1 MTTVAEPP
9 GIHAPPDEAE
19 TPTPGASGTP
29 TPGAPGTPPRR
40 VAALVRRTPALVR
53 RTPDLLRRLGA
64 IRMPRWRPSRDMLV
78 IAALLVVV
86 GCVYLPNIGG
96 FPGASD
102 DEGTY
107 LAQAWASQQGL
118 GLAHYTYWYDHP
130 PLGWLQLA
138 AISWLPAAI
147 DPGGLAVAVGRYAMV
162 PVVAAIL
169 ALTYVLTRR
178 LGFARPTAAAALL
191 LLGLSPLTVT
201 LYRQLFLDTFAI
213 AWILAALVLALS
225 PRKHLWHHVAAGAA
239 AAVAVLSKETMLVA
253 LPAVAVALW
262 QGTVRGLRAYSLV
275 GATAGLALVGVFFPL
290 YALLKGELFPGP
302 DHVSLIGAWQFQLQ
316 NRTGSGSVFELGSS
330 ANKLVGSWVFY
341 DWVLPMAGAVGVIA
355 GLFIRRLRAPALAA
369 ALLAGM
375 ALRPGGYLPAMY
387 IIGLLPFF
395 AITAVGL
402 VDVAAR
408 RMLAVDPVRHGRWYR
423 GNVAMLVAAA
433 VTAVVLIAPT
443 WATGIERAVTAKDNA
458 RYVAAAG
465 WLREHR
471 PVEPGARIVL
481 DDVLWLDAVNA
492 GFERERVI
500 WFYKLDL
507 DTAVT
512 ATLPR
517 GWRSVDYVISSP
529 AMRADP
535 NILPNVAAV
544 LTHSQVVVTFGSGD
558 DRIEI
563 RRVDQE
569 AQ

>member
-1 MTTVAEPP
+1 MTIVVEPS
-9 GIHAPPDEAE
+9 APPDAEAP
-19 TPTPGASGTP
+19 PTPGASGPP
-29 TPGAPGTPPRR
+29 TPDAPGTR
-40 VAALVRRTPALVR
+40 
-53 RTPDLLRRLGA
+53 
-64 IRMPRWRPSRDMLV
+64 RPSRDTV
-78 IAALLVVV
+78 VVAALLAVV
-86 GCVYLPNIGG
+86 GLVYLPNIGG

-107 LAQAWASQQGL
+107 LAQAWAVQHGL

-138 AISWLPAAI
+138 GLSWLPAAA
-147 DPGGLAVAVGRYAMV
+147 DPDGLAVAAGRYAMV

-201 LYRQLFLDTFAI
+201 LYRQIFLDTFAV
-213 AWILAALVLALS
+213 AWMLAALVLALS

-239 AAVAVLSKETMLVA
+239 AAAAILSKETMLVA
-253 LPAVAVALW
+253 LPALGVALW
-262 QGTVRGLRAYSLV
+262 QGTVRGLRAYSWV
-275 GATAGLALVGVFFPL
+275 GATAGLALAGAFFPL

-330 ANKLVGSWVFY
+330 ANKLVGSWLFY
-341 DWVLPMAGAVGVIA
+341 DWVLPTAGVLGVVG
-355 GLFIRRLRAPALAA
+355 GLFVRRLRAPAVAA
-369 ALLAGM
+369 ALLAVM
-375 ALRPGGYLPAMY
+375 VLRPGGYLPAMY
-387 IIGLLPFF
+387 VIGLLPFF
-395 AITAVGL
+395 AVTAVGL

-408 RMLAVDPVRHGRWYR
+408 RMLAVDPVRHGRRYR
-423 GNVAMLVAAA
+423 GNVALLVAATVAA
-433 VTAVVLIAPT
+433 VAFVVPT
-443 WATGIERAVTAKDNA
+443 WATGTERALTSNDNA
-458 RYVAAAG
+458 RYVATAG
-465 WLREHR
+465 WLREHVK
-471 PVEPGARIVL
+471 VEPQARLVV

-492 GFERERVI
+492 GFDRERVI

-512 ATLPR
+512 VTLPR

-529 AMRADP
+529 AMRSDP

-544 LTHSQVVVTFGSGD
+544 LTHSHVVVTFGTGD

>member
-1 MTTVAEPP
+1 MTTLAEPP
-9 GIHAPPDEAE
+9 AIPAPDAPP
-19 TPTPGASGTP
+19 T
-29 TPGAPGTPPRR
+29 RR
-40 VAALVRRTPALVR
+40 VPL
-53 RTPDLLRRLGA
+53 
-64 IRMPRWRPSRDMLV
+64 PRWRPSRDTLLV
-78 IAALLVVV
+78 GALLGVVA
-86 GCVYLPNIGG
+86 CAYLPNLGG

-107 LAQAWASQQGL
+107 LAQAWAAREGL

-130 PLGWLQLA
+130 PVGWLQLA
-138 AISWLPAAI
+138 ALSWLPAALAP
-147 DPGGLAVAVGRYAMV
+147 DSLAVAAGRYAMV

-201 LYRQLFLDTFAI
+201 LYRQLFLDTFAV
-213 AWILAALVLALS
+213 AWLLAALVLALS
-225 PRKHLWHHVAAGAA
+225 PRRHLWHHVAAGAA

-262 QGTVRGLRAYSLV
+262 QSTVRGLRAYSLV
-275 GATAGLALVGVFFPL
+275 GASAALALVGVFFPL

-302 DHVSLIGAWQFQLQ
+302 DHVSLIGAWQFQLG
-316 NRTGSGSVFELGSS
+316 NRTGSGSVFEAGSP
-330 ANKLVGSWVFY
+330 ANTLVRSWLFY
-341 DWVLPMAGAVGVIA
+341 DWVLPAAGVVAVVV
-355 GLFIRRLRAPALAA
+355 GLAVRRLRAPSVAA
-369 ALLAGM
+369 VLLAVM
-375 ALRPGGYLPAMY
+375 VVRPGGYLPAMY
-387 IIGLLPFF
+387 VIGLLPFF
-395 AITAVGL
+395 AVAIAGL
-402 VDVAAR
+402 VEIVAR
-408 RMLAVDPVRHGRWYR
+408 RLLAVDPVTRGRWYR
-423 GNVAMLVAAA
+423 GNVALLTAATVA
-433 VTAVVLIAPT
+433 AVVLIVPT
-443 WATGIERAVTAKDNA
+443 WATGLDRAVTKPDNA
-458 RYVAAAG
+458 RYEWTAA
-465 WLREHR
+465 WLREQVT
-471 PVEPGARIVL
+471 VEPDARIVL

-492 GFERERVI
+492 GFDRDRVI

-507 DTAVT
+507 DTAVA

-535 NILPNVAAV
+535 NTLPNVAAV
-544 LTHSQVVVTFGSGD
+544 LTHSRVVVTFGTGD

>member
-1 MTTVAEPP
+1 MTTLAEPP
-9 GIHAPPDEAE
+9 AVEVPPEDRPPLRDRARRVAVLVTAPL
-19 TPTPGASGTP
+19 
-29 TPGAPGTPPRR
+29 RR
-40 VAALVRRTPALVR
+40 WPSRDAVIVAALVA
-53 RTPDLLRRLGA
+53 
-64 IRMPRWRPSRDMLV
+64 
-78 IAALLVVV
+78 VV

-107 LAQAWASQQGL
+107 LAQAWAVREGL

-130 PLGWLQLA
+130 PVGWLQLA
-138 AISWLPAAI
+138 ALAWLPAAVAP
-147 DPGGLAVAVGRYAMV
+147 DALAVAAGRYAMV
-162 PVVAAIL
+162 PVVAIIL

-201 LYRQLFLDTFAI
+201 LYRQLFLDTFAV
-213 AWILAALVLALS
+213 AWLLAALVLALS

-253 LPAVAVALW
+253 VPAVAVALW
-262 QGTVRGLRAYSLV
+262 QGTLRGLRGYSLV

-316 NRTGSGSVFELGSS
+316 NRTGSGSVFEAGSS
-330 ANKLVGSWVFY
+330 ANKLVQSWLFY
-341 DWVLPMAGAVGVIA
+341 DWVLPVAGAIAVVA
-355 GLFIRRLRAPALAA
+355 GLFVRRLRAPALAA
-369 ALLAGM
+369 VLLAVM
-375 ALRPGGYLPAMY
+375 VVRPGGYLPAMY
-387 IIGLLPFF
+387 VIGLLPFF
-395 AITAVGL
+395 AIATVGL
-402 VDVAAR
+402 VEIAAR
-408 RMLAVDPVRHGRWYR
+408 RLLAVDPLRHGRRYR
-423 GNVAMLVAAA
+423 ASVALLVASTVA
-433 VTAVVLIAPT
+433 AVVLVVPVWT
-443 WATGIERAVTAKDNA
+443 TGLGRAVTRADNSGYEA
-458 RYVAAAG
+458 TAV
-465 WLREHR
+465 WLRAHA
-471 PVEPGARIVL
+471 PVEPHARVVL

-544 LTHSQVVVTFGSGD
+544 LTHSHVVVTFGTGD